1 MFKLGRQRF
10 PTLCYWK
17 KSPKVLG
24 DEILNLQIVFIRT
37 ASCLRGQQ
45 SSLVVDHGRPGKK
58 EEEETCTSRG
68 LLALKCD
75 GYRYLSK
82 IWIEPETAA
91 VCSLSID
98 AFRFQ
103 RHGRFRSSLVSEW
116 ICSDSEERAKRDEF
130 LIHSADVM
138 RSRSSRRRPTES
150 RPYECHVF
158 TEPGLKE
165 TIICPWRM
173 GNLLC
178 TGTRSLRLAINNN
191 PATAQLPQNSSAMSS
206 LVCVSKR
213 GRKNGNSFWP
223 SEGPPEPHISE
234 GKSLSAFSK
243 APNVCETG
251 SHTVLGLIG
260 T

>member
-1 MFKLGRQRF
+1 MAIVNCQRSESNLKPLLFVHFLSTPFAFKD
-10 PTLCYWK
+10 TA
-17 KSPKVLG
+17 
-24 DEILNLQIVFIRT
+24 VFG
-37 ASCLRGQQ
+37 CL
-45 SSLVVDHGRPGKK
+45 
-58 EEEETCTSRG
+58 
-68 LLALKCD
+68 
-75 GYRYLSK
+75 LSQN
-82 IWIEPETAA
+82 EYAA
-91 VCSLSID
+91 I
-98 AFRFQ
+98 Q
-103 RHGRFRSSLVSEW
+103 K
-116 ICSDSEERAKRDEF
+116 RAKRDEF